1 VTVLDLA
8 HRAADA
14 ALEVTVVGGFSR
26 IGYEARRSLFHW
38 DAQPAPDL
46 AGRVVLVTGATGGL
60 GFAAADALARR
71 GAQVWIV
78 GRDAGRTDDARD
90 RIVAATPG
98 AHVSVIVADLASL
111 DDVHECAARVAE
123 QAPRLDALVHNAG
136 ALTHELEYTADGIE
150 LTAQVHVV
158 APFLLTTLLLPLL
171 RATEGARVV
180 TVSSG
185 GMYTQPLDLP
195 ALVVARQPFN
205 GSRAYANAKRAQ
217 VVLNELWPTRP
228 EAAGVTFHA
237 MHPGW
242 ADTPGVQASLPRF
255 RSIMR
260 PVLRTPAQGA
270 DTIVWLA
277 SAPEPLQ
284 RNGAFWL
291 DRRPRATSPLPWTRT
306 SPAEAEALWSWCVKV
321 ARRAGDRG
329 VPS

>member
-1 VTVLDLA
+1 MLDLA
-8 HRAADA
+8 RRAADA

-26 IGYEARRSLFHW
+26 LGYQARRSLFHW

-46 AGRVVLVTGATGGL
+46 GGRVVLVTGATGGL

-71 GAQVWIV
+71 GATLWIV
-78 GRDAGRTDDARD
+78 GRDAVRTDEARD
-90 RIVAATPG
+90 RIVDATPD
-98 AHVSVIVADLASL
+98 ASVSVLVADLASL
-111 DDVHECAARVAE
+111 DDVRQCADRVSD
-123 QAPRLDALVHNAG
+123 QASRLDALVHNAG
-136 ALTHELEYTADGIE
+136 ALTHELQYTGDGIE

-171 RATEGARVV
+171 RATAGARVV

-185 GMYTQPLDLP
+185 GMYTQALDLP
-195 ALVVARQPFN
+195 GLVVPRAPFN
-205 GSRAYANAKRAQ
+205 GSRTYANAKRAQ
-217 VVLNELWPTRP
+217 VVLNALWPTRP

-255 RSIMR
+255 HSIMG

-277 SAPEPLQ
+277 SGSEPTGH
-284 RNGAFWL
+284 NGEFWL
-291 DRRPRATSPLPWTRT
+291 DRRPRATSPFPWTRT
-306 SPAEAEALWSWCVKV
+306 AAADAEKLWDWCVKE
-321 ARRAGDRG
+321 ARLAEDRG
-329 VPS
+329 VPA